1 MLIYII
7 VGSVRESRTAIKV
20 ANWVQQAIS
29 ELTLNNL
36 QTEIVDLKEWDF
48 PLFAG
53 AHPPATG
60 IYDQPKQQA

>member
-36 QTEIVDLKEWDF
+36 QTEIVDLRRTTKRYYISVIWQRV
-48 PLFAG
+48 LLILSLQT
-53 AHPPATG
+53 H
-60 IYDQPKQQA
+60 